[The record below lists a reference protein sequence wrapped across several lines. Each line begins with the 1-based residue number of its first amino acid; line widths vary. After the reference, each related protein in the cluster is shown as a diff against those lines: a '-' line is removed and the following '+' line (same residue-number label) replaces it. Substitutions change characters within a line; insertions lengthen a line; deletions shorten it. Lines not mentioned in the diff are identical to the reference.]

1 MKKTA
6 LVLGCLLALP
16 GAAMA
21 DSKREAALEQRVS
34 ELERQ
39 LHDLMDEVRAQ
50 RNAPPQVVQ
59 APPPAPPP
67 EHKEAPTFTTAPGMS
82 VAFHGFVSASAFTQ
96 DRSFTFGN
104 GQNAEYPLPGSHGR
118 LSGFDVRNTRFW
130 LDVTGARLNDDWTG
144 GGRLEMDFFGGFNGT
159 GAYSASQP
167 TPRLRQAYMD
177 IANAGTGSRIRIG
190 QQWDLMFPSD
200 IVPTSLTHVGFP
212 LGYGSGLIGWR
223 FPGVVWMQ
231 DLNRSAEGTKFR
243 LDVGAFQGAWN
254 GPGNN
259 VNYLSAGNADFQPQL
274 EARLRAQGSN
284 WVAFVAG
291 HYSKADLRGVD
302 GSVATPVESQV
313 DSSAIE
319 IGGSWKHGPFN
330 LKGAL
335 YTGTGIGKIFGN
347 LSQFGDIDETGGFVQ
362 AGFAFTPNWSL
373 NAFYAQ
379 AKSDRDDVVRWLG
392 NGSSGL
398 FKNRQAALSVHYASG
413 PYQLGVEWLHAKLDS
428 TADGVHDTTTNGNQ
442 LSLSA
447 MYTF

>member
-1 MKKTA
+1 MGKTA

-21 DSKREAALEQRVS
+21 DSKREAALEQRVN

-39 LHDLMDEVRAQ
+39 LHALMAEVRAQ
-50 RNAPPQVVQ
+50 RNAPPPVVQ
-59 APPPAPPP
+59 APPAPP
-67 EHKEAPTFTTAPGMS
+67 EQKETPVFSTAPGMS
-82 VAFHGFVSASAFTQ
+82 VAFHGFVSATAFSQ

-104 GQNAEYPLPGSHGR
+104 GQNAEYPVPGSHGR

-130 LDVTGARLNDDWTG
+130 LDVNGARLNDDWTG
-144 GGRLEMDFFGGFNGT
+144 GGRLELDFFGGFNGT
-159 GAYSASQP
+159 GAYSVSQP

-177 IANAGTGSRIRIG
+177 IANAGSGSRIRIG

-231 DLNRSAEGTKFR
+231 DLNSAPDGTKFR
-243 LDVGAFQGAWN
+243 VDVGAFQGAWN

-259 VNYLSAGNADFQPQL
+259 VNSLSAGNADFQPQL

-302 GSVATPVESQV
+302 GSAPAPVESEV

-319 IGGSWKHGPFN
+319 IGGSWKQGPFN

-379 AKSDRDDVVRWLG
+379 AKSDRADVVRWIG

-398 FKNRQAALSVHYASG
+398 LRSRQAALNVIYASG
-413 PYQLGVEWLHAKLDS
+413 PYQLGAEWLHATLDS
-428 TADGVHDTTTNGNQ
+428 TADGMQDTTTRGNQ